1 MKLSEAQSY
10 LVKSSENVH
19 MVICD
24 GFNHLISSE
33 TITSLKAQTSLTSTS
48 TLSNASPFPR
58 PPVPIPPARSTIN
71 NNHLNDSNS
80 NQNGN
85 YNGCHNGN
93 FASDNIDNINGSK
106 NKPPTPTIN
115 LTLQNSSSSCNY
127 DNLRSIDSD
136 DSHLP
141 SPDQIKNSTSSNLIN
156 NDSLNNEKPKIIN
169 STSFTNSI
177 NGKNGVNAPT
187 SVNGNNIN
195 IQQQTPSLPINDKSL
210 MNNIMSKTLFNDPK
224 SQSMFT
230 NNNSNNT
237 NNIINNVSII

>member
-1 MKLSEAQSY
+1 
-10 LVKSSENVH
+10 

-33 TITSLKAQTSLTSTS
+33 TITSLKSQTSMTSTN

-58 PPVPIPPARSTIN
+58 PPVPIPPVRSTL
-71 NNHLNDSNS
+71 NNHLNDSHS

-85 YNGCHNGN
+85 NNGNHNGN
-93 FASDNIDNINGSK
+93 SISDNLENVNSYK

-115 LTLQNSSSSCNY
+115 LTLQNSSSTCNY

-136 DSHLP
+136 ESHLP
-141 SPDQIKNSTSSNLIN
+141 SPDQIKNSTSNNLIN
-156 NDSLNNEKPKIIN
+156 DKPKLIN
-169 STSFTNSI
+169 STSFTNCS
-177 NGKNGVNAPT
+177 NGKNGVNTTP
-187 SVNGNNIN
+187 VNNGNNIHS
-195 IQQQTPSLPINDKSL
+195 QQQTPCLPITDKSL
-210 MNNIMSKTLFNDPK
+210 MNNIMNKTLSNDPK

-237 NNIINNVSII
+237 NNTLNNVRIIFITIF